1 MIIFAHRGV
10 SGHYPENTMS
20 AFRAAVMNGFW
31 IELDVTFTR
40 DRKIAV
46 IHDDTLD
53 RTTNGIGP
61 VNEMDYKLIQRL
73 GAGYIYSRNFPN
85 ERVPLLQ
92 DVCRLIAENQ
102 NISMNIEIKSSSFE
116 RDFSREGI
124 EKKVL
129 DTVYEFNIKK
139 NVIISS
145 FQSEIL
151 NRIRKTDQEIRISYL
166 SEKAD
171 KIDQKSILSDC
182 EELKVFSLNLP
193 QEEIG
198 SELFLKA
205 REKDIPVFVYTV
217 NTEEEFKKVKAA
229 DVAGIFTNYPEEM
242 KKYLN

>member
-1 MIIFAHRGV
+1 
-10 SGHYPENTMS
+10 MS
-20 AFRAAVMNGFW
+20 AFRAAVFNGFW

-61 VNEMDYKLIQRL
+61 VNESDYKFIHRL
-73 GAGYIYSRNFPN
+73 SAGYIFGRSFPN

-92 DVCRLIAENQ
+92 DVCRLISENP
-102 NISMNIEIKSSSFE
+102 NVSVNIEIKSSAFE
-116 RDFSREGI
+116 TDFSREGI

-139 NVIISS
+139 NTIISS
-145 FQSEIL
+145 FHPGIL
-151 NRIRKTDQEIRISYL
+151 SRIRKNDQDIRISYL
-166 SEKAD
+166 SEKTE
-171 KIDQKSILSDC
+171 KIDQISILNDC

-193 QEEIG
+193 MEEIG

-205 REKDIPVFVYTV
+205 REKGIPVFIYTV
-217 NTEEEFKKVKAA
+217 NTAEECRRVKEAGA
-229 DVAGIFTNYPEEM
+229 EGIFTNYPEEM
-242 KKYLN
+242 KKYLK